1 MSEVQNKQ
9 VVKLNVGG
17 EIFITSVQT
26 LLKEKTLLSAILSEN
41 LPLLNDNNDCI
52 FIDRDGTHFRSILN
66 FLRDG
71 NISKPNT
78 EKEID
83 EIEKEAEFYSIKGL
97 IERCKRFKQHDS
109 FSEDFVQVIEC
120 AYWGRVMRQED
131 RLDSM
136 AKEMNVDEK
145 FHNSEG
151 TPVLKVPLM
160 QDGTLSLS
168 FLRKMFPSANGLCL
182 DVGFKPGEI
191 YEALKIVGNSI
202 HPPKSGWNDYTYFT
216 LPIKVD
222 EKFMN
227 TIL

>member
-1 MSEVQNKQ
+1 MQSMYYTYPSDQSIKRKCNYMNIWFVQLYSSQVLYHMETTKKKIWEVKINSK
-9 VVKLNVGG
+9 
-17 EIFITSVQT
+17 I
-26 LLKEKTLLSAILSEN
+26 LLPPS
-41 LPLLNDNNDCI
+41 P
-52 FIDRDGTHFRSILN
+52 
-66 FLRDG
+66 
-71 NISKPNT
+71 P

-97 IERCKRFKQHDS
+97 LERCKHFKQHDS

-160 QDGTLSLS
+160 EDGTLSLS

-191 YEALKIVGNSI
+191 YEALKIVGDSI